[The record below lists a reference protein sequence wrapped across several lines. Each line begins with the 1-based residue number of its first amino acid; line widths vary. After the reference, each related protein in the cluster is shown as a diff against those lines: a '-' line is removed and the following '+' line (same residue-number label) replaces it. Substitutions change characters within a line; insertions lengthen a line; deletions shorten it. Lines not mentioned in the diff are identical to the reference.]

1 MIFKRK
7 DNAMCVYCVHSKKSD
22 TEDYVFCNKKR
33 KQVKEHSSC
42 LKYEY
47 DIFKREVKRK
57 KKPDFSYFS
66 EEDFRL

>member
-7 DNAMCVYCVHSKKSD
+7 DDAMCVYCVHSEKCSE
-22 TEDYVFCNKKR
+22 EDYVFCSKKR

-42 LKYEY
+42 LRYEY

-57 KKPDFSYFS
+57 KKPDFSRFS
-66 EEDFRL
+66 EEDFKL